1 MVTYGGMA
9 KQPVIASVVSWWG
22 RQTWRQGPG
31 HHSYLNP
38 GSAPLS
44 GRNVYHKQ
52 YLRFLPLERQYALPV
67 STEPAHF

>member
-22 RQTWRQGPG
+22 RQVCTQAWTPVAQTHMVPVSLGG
-31 HHSYLNP
+31 NLYL
-38 GSAPLS
+38 
-44 GRNVYHKQ
+44 KQ
-52 YLRFLPLERQYALPV
+52 HLKRLPSEPQFILLV

>member
-22 RQTWRQGPG
+22 RQTWTQAWTPQLSRPSEALVPG
-31 HHSYLNP
+31 GGLYLQQSLKRWP
-38 GSAPLS
+38 SEPQLVPL
-44 GRNVYHKQ
+44 
-52 YLRFLPLERQYALPV
+52 V